1 MFALFRLILRQRTI
15 GKALLLAFI
24 PFAKGHPLGLTLK
37 LPLGLT
43 LWLTLALRL
52 ALVSTFLIH
61 SLTPFR

>member
-24 PFAKGHPLGLTLK
+24 PFAKGHPLGLTL
-37 LPLGLT
+37 
-43 LWLTLALRL
+43 WLTLALRL